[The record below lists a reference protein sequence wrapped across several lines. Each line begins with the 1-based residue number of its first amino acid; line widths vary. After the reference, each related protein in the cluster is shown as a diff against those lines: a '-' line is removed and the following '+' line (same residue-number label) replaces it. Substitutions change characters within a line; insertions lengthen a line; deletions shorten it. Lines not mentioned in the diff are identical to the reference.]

1 MSSAAH
7 ARGGTNV
14 AMHFADVWE
23 GIADALPD
31 RPAVI
36 HGDVRRTW
44 RAYEDRAAR
53 LASVLSA
60 AGLGPDSKIGMYLYN
75 SPEYL
80 ETQFGAFKM
89 RGVPVNV
96 NYRYLDEELSYL
108 LDNADAEA
116 VVYHTSLGDRIERVR
131 ASLPRLKLL
140 VEVDD
145 GGDHRVE
152 GAIAYEEALAAADPM
167 PRIERS
173 EDDVYMLYTGGTTGM
188 PKGVM
193 YRCGDFTQG
202 IANNLYVLAGIPV
215 PSEVQGLVDLA
226 VQYTEQ
232 GKAPVSIPGC
242 PLMHGTGMWI
252 GAMTPHH
259 GGGCVVTLPSRHFDA
274 DELFRAV
281 ESEGVERIVIVGDA
295 FGKPMVRAL
304 QAAAERGAPY
314 QAPSLALIV
323 SSGVM
328 WTAEVKNG
336 ILEHLPHVVL
346 VDAMGSTEA
355 GAMGMSITMKGITGD
370 PETAHFSRQPTLKV
384 FTEDG
389 REVEPGSGEAGL
401 VANSGMLPLGYF
413 KDPEKTDRTFR
424 VIDGV
429 RYCFPGDWATVEADG
444 SMTLLGRGSQCI
456 NTGGEKV
463 FPEEVE
469 EAVKRTPGVHDCLV
483 VGLPDEK
490 FGESVTAVV
499 STETEVSESDVIAS
513 VKNQLSGYKA
523 PKRVIFVSQ
532 VPRAPNGKAD
542 YKTAKKLAA
551 DSVS

>member
-1 MSSAAH
+1 MMDVPFDT
-7 ARGGTNV
+7 GGRHV

-23 GIADALPD
+23 AIADALPD
-31 RPAVI
+31 QIAVV
-36 HGDVRRTW
+36 HAETRRTW
-44 RAYEDRAAR
+44 RAYEERASR
-53 LASVLSA
+53 LAAAFHA
-60 AGLGPDSKIGMYLYN
+60 AGLGPDAKIGMYLYN

-80 ETQFGAFKM
+80 ETQFAGFKM

-96 NYRYLDEELSYL
+96 NYRYLDDELAYL
-108 LDNADAEA
+108 LENSDAEA

-131 ASLPRLKLL
+131 AGLPKLKLL

-145 GGDHRVE
+145 GGEHRVD
-152 GAIAYEEALAAADPM
+152 GAQAYEDLLAAQEPM

-173 EDDVYMLYTGGTTGM
+173 EDDIYMLYTGGTTGM

-202 IANNLYVLAGIPV
+202 IANNLYVLAGITV
-215 PSEVQGLVDLA
+215 PTDPAGLVALA
-226 VQYTEQ
+226 VAAAAE
-232 GKAPVSIPGC
+232 GKAPVSIPAC

-259 GGGCVVTLPSRHFDA
+259 GGGTVVTLPSRTLDA
-274 DELFRAV
+274 DELLRAV
-281 ESEGVERIVIVGDA
+281 ADESVERIVIVGDA
-295 FGKPMVRAL
+295 FAKPILRAL
-304 QAAAERGAPY
+304 QAAADRGTPY
-314 QAPSLALIV
+314 ELPSLALIV

-328 WTAEVKNG
+328 WTAEVKAG

-355 GAMGMSITMKGITGD
+355 GAMGMNITMKGMAGV
-370 PETAHFSRQPTLKV
+370 ETAQFSRQPTLKV
-384 FTEDG
+384 FTEDD
-389 REVEPGSGEAGL
+389 REVEPGSGEAGM
-401 VANSGMLPLGYF
+401 VANGGMLPLGYF

-424 VIDGV
+424 VIEGV

-490 FGESVTAVV
+490 FGETVTAVV
-499 STETEVSESDVIAS
+499 STDTSLSEAEVISS
-513 VKNQLSGYKA
+513 VKGQLSGYKA
-523 PKRVIFVSQ
+523 PKRVVFVSQ

-551 DSVS
+551 DAG